1 MKILVKFPIRDRRE
15 KFFKTLGLY
24 CSMADDLDQIR
35 FVISM
40 DEDDPEMNN
49 KAVMDILNDIPNL
62 EYHYGHSRTKI
73 EACNADVP
81 PDGWDIL
88 LLASDDMIPV
98 VKGWDTIVRQEME
111 QHFPNLDGVLHHW
124 DGHQKDHIN
133 TLSIMGRNWYRR
145 WGYIYHPA
153 YRTMWCDTEYTE
165 VSRMFG
171 KEQYFKQ
178 VIIEHQHP
186 YSGAIPM
193 DDLYHRNNDASFD
206 SQLYQRRK
214 ANNFYLHSMMIIQQG
229 RVGDILICLPIAK
242 HFSEQNIM
250 VYWLCN
256 KEYHNLF
263 RGIDYATPITQPIKT
278 SHVLDLSFGWG
289 GTPVQGWWDRHQK
302 DFFSFVE
309 AKYHLAGVNLQKR
322 WNLEWRRDFGREIA
336 LYDRLVP
343 ESKDGYIL
351 TQEDTHL
358 GQFITCSFPNQI
370 KLHQVED
377 FSIFDWYEIIRG
389 ASEIHCIDS
398 ALSNFIEACPEF
410 WGIKK
415 HIYLRAREKD
425 SDYFLRSIYRNNW
438 IYEQQTN

>member
-1 MKILVKFPIRDRRE
+1 MKILVKFPIRSRRD

-24 CSMADDLDQIR
+24 ISMADDPDNIR

-49 KAVMDILNDIPNL
+49 KSVMEVLDDIPDL

-88 LLASDDMIPV
+88 VLASDDMIPV
-98 VKGWDTIVRQEME
+98 VKGWDTVIREEMLE
-111 QHFPNLDGVLHHW
+111 HFPDLDGVLHHW
-124 DGHQKDHIN
+124 DGHQKDFIN
-133 TLSIMGRNWYRR
+133 TLSIMGRKWYQR

-153 YRTMWCDTEYTE
+153 YRTMWCDTEFTD
-165 VSRMFG
+165 VTRMFG

-186 YSGAIPM
+186 YNHDTPWDELYQRNEKDSGF
-193 DDLYHRNNDASFD
+193 DA
-206 SQLYQRRK
+206 QLYQRRK
-214 ANNFYLHSMMIIQQG
+214 ANNFYLHSVMIIQKG

-242 HFSEQNIM
+242 HYADQNMM

-263 RGIDYATPITQPIKT
+263 RGINYVTPVTQPVKV
-278 SHVLDLSFGWG
+278 SHVVDLSFGWYE
-289 GTPVQGWWDRHQK
+289 TPVQAWWDKHQQ
-302 DFFSFVE
+302 DFYSFVE

-322 WNLEWRRDFGREIA
+322 WNLEWRRDFRREEA
-336 LYDRLVP
+336 LYDKVVGT
-343 ESKDGYIL
+343 SGKDYIL

-370 KLHQVED
+370 KLRQVDD

-410 WGIKK
+410 SGIKK

-425 SDYFLRSIYRNNW
+425 SDYFLKSLYRNNW
-438 IYEQQTN
+438 IYE